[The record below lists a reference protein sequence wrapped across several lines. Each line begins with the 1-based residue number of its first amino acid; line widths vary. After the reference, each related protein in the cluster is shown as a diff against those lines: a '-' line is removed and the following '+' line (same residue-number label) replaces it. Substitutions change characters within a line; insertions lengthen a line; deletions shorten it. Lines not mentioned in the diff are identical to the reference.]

1 MKRLRAIL
9 LLALVIAVVAT
20 ACGGSGGASGDLN
33 LVKAGTLTVCSEI
46 PYEPFEFE
54 QNGAYVG
61 FDVDVM
67 QAIAD
72 QLGLP
77 MEFVATGFDAITSGA
92 AMAANQCDI
101 AASAITITPEREQNI
116 DFSDPY
122 YNAAQSLLVKKDSG
136 IKTLADFAGKRLG
149 VQSGT
154 TGEAYAQENA
164 PATAELVGF
173 EAGGELFVALEAG
186 DIEGILQDLPVNA
199 DRAKNDS
206 TVEVIEQYD
215 TGENYGFAV
224 QETGKEALLTQVNDA
239 LKTIRDNGTYD
250 TIYQKWFG

>member
-1 MKRLRAIL
+1 MKRMRTIL
-9 LLALVIAVVAT
+9 LLVLVIAVVAT
-20 ACGGSGGASGDLN
+20 ACGSSAGSGDLN
-33 LVKAGTLTVCSEI
+33 LVKADTLTVCSEI

-54 QNGAYVG
+54 QNGVYVG
-61 FDVDVM
+61 FDVDIM

-72 QLGLP
+72 QLGLS

-122 YNAAQSLLVKKDSG
+122 YNAAQSLLVKKASG
-136 IKTLADFAGKRLG
+136 IKTLDEFAGKRLG

-164 PATAELVGF
+164 PSTAELVSF

-199 DRAKNDS
+199 DRAKQDS
-206 TVEVIEQYD
+206 TVEVVQTYD
-215 TGENYGFAV
+215 TGENYGFAT
-224 QETGKEALLTQVNDA
+224 QETGKEELLKQVNDA
-239 LKTIRDNGTYD
+239 LKTIKDNGTYD

>member
-1 MKRLRAIL
+1 MKRMRSIL
-9 LLALVIAVVAT
+9 LLAVVIAVIAT
-20 ACGGSGGASGDLN
+20 ACGGGTGGGALN
-33 LVKAGTLTVCSEI
+33 LVKADTLTVCSEI

-54 QNGAYVG
+54 ENGVYVG
-61 FDVDVM
+61 FDVDIM

-72 QLGLP
+72 QLGLQ
-77 MEFVATGFDAITSGA
+77 MEFIATGFDAITSGA

-122 YNAAQSLLVKKDSG
+122 YSAKQSLLVKVDSG
-136 IKTLADFAGKRLG
+136 IKTLDEFAGKRLG

-164 PATAELVGF
+164 PSTAELVSF
-173 EAGGELFVALEAG
+173 DAGGELFVALEAG
-186 DIEGILQDLPVNA
+186 DIQGILQDLPVNA
-199 DRAKNDS
+199 DRAKQDS
-206 TVEVIEQYD
+206 TVEIVETYD
-215 TGENYGFAV
+215 TGENYGLAV
-224 QETGKEALLTQVNDA
+224 QETGKEELLKEVNDA
-239 LKTIRDNGTYD
+239 LKTIKDNGEYD

>member
-1 MKRLRAIL
+1 MKRLRATL
-9 LLALVIAVVAT
+9 LLVLVIAVVAT
-20 ACGGSGGASGDLN
+20 ACGGGAGGGDLN

-54 QNGAYVG
+54 QNGTYVG
-61 FDVDVM
+61 FDVDIM

-72 QLGLP
+72 QLGLS
-77 MEFVATGFDAITSGA
+77 MEFVGTGFDAITSGA

-122 YNAAQSLLVKKDSG
+122 YNAAQSLLVKKASG
-136 IKTLADFAGKRLG
+136 IKTLDEFAGKRLG

-154 TGEAYAQENA
+154 TGEAYAQDHA
-164 PATAELVGF
+164 PATAELVSF

-199 DRAKNDS
+199 DRAKQDS
-206 TVEVIEQYD
+206 TVEVVQTYD
-215 TGENYGFAV
+215 TGENYGFAT
-224 QETGKEALLTQVNDA
+224 QETGKEELLKQVNEA
-239 LKTIRDNGTYD
+239 LKTIKDNGTYD

>member
-1 MKRLRAIL
+1 MKRLRAVL
-9 LLALVIAVVAT
+9 LLVIVLALVAT
-20 ACGGSGGASGDLN
+20 ACTKTSTGDLN
-33 LVKAGTLTVCSEI
+33 LVTPGTLTVCSEI

-72 QLGLP
+72 QLGLK

-101 AASAITITPEREQNI
+101 AASAITITAEREKNI
-116 DFSDPY
+116 NFSDSY
-122 YNAAQSLLVKKDSG
+122 YNAEQSLLVKKDSG
-136 IKTLADFAGKRLG
+136 IKTLDEFAGKRLG

-164 PATAELVGF
+164 PSTAELVSF

-186 DIEGILQDLPVNA
+186 DIEGILQDEPVNQ
-199 DRAKNDS
+199 DRANQDS
-206 TVEVIEQYD
+206 TVEVVQTYD
-215 TGENYGFAV
+215 TGEHYGFAT
-224 QETGKEALLTQVNDA
+224 QETGKEELLKQVNDA
-239 LKTIRDNGTYD
+239 LKTIKDNGTYD
-250 TIYQKWFG
+250 TIYKKWFP